1 MFQPSFHL
9 FKSMFQLGARA
20 QARPYNKSLTLHRSV
35 WRQVRLFLFYLS
47 FIDIYICLHCILML
61 RSNVIGQACSREGRT
76 TEDRGSNKRCKT
88 CNNRCRWP
96 ANFFPTRPPRRLLGD
111 SADVPSR
118 KRPLLLA
125 QPVLA
130 PVWLFLLVSGLLAGG
145 KGAGVHPYLVCYF
158 FRFLY
163 LVFISFRIIRLVL
176 DRLFD
181 VSNLAF
187 HGALNLLRRCVGFF
201 GDFVLFLRSRQRVET
216 EWCTSI

>member
-111 SADVPSR
+111 SSVHCCWHSQFWPRLAVPPRLWPSGR
-118 KRPLLLA
+118 W
-125 QPVLA
+125 QGSGGTS
-130 PVWLFLLVSGLLAGG
+130 LFGLL
-145 KGAGVHPYLVCYF
+145 F
-158 FRFLY
+158 F
-163 LVFISFRIIRLVL
+163 
-176 DRLFD
+176 
-181 VSNLAF
+181 
-187 HGALNLLRRCVGFF
+187 
-201 GDFVLFLRSRQRVET
+201 
-216 EWCTSI
+216 

>member
-130 PVWLFLLVSGLLAGG
+130 PFGCSSSSLAFWPVARERGYIPIWS
-145 KGAGVHPYLVCYF
+145 AIF